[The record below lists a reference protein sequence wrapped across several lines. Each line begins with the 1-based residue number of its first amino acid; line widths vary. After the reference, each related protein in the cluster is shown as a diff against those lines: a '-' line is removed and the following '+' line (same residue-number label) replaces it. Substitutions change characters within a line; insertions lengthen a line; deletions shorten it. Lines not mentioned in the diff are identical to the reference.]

1 VCKCTPSGNNNRSF
15 QVKDSFG
22 ETLAQ
27 VTISES
33 INVSSNNKTLTGVF
47 KKEKRKYYASSNE
60 MEYAVKFSDDGFKL
74 RDHNEQMLWKVKL
87 YDDKIKL
94 ANNEEM
100 SGAYEIKLRE
110 GKIKL
115 ERNESLI
122 SELRTNENAASIVV
136 DNLTVQ
142 GCEGSLA
149 PAILLIKELK
159 EFEKYIL
166 MAELRAKGK

>member
-1 VCKCTPSGNNNRSF
+1 M
-15 QVKDSFG
+15 
-22 ETLAQ
+22 TLAE

-33 INVSSNNKTLTGVF
+33 ISVSSNNKTLTGVF
-47 KKEKRKYYASSNE
+47 KKEKRKYYASSNQ

-74 RDHNEQMLWKVKL
+74 RDHNEELLWKVKL
-87 YDDKIKL
+87 YPDKIKL

-115 ERNESLI
+115 ERNESLV
-122 SELRTNENAASIVV
+122 SELRTDENAASQVV
-136 DNLTVQ
+136 DNLTVE
-142 GCEGSLA
+142 GCGGSLA

-166 MAELRAKGK
+166 MAELRATGK